1 MLQTPEENAREMQ
14 RDQTT
19 RQTGYLDGKYDTSGD
34 PLLPDLG
41 NAAAQ
46 DDALGMLVSLQDG
59 ADPAQA
65 RMLAAIHNLLYDQ
78 WSEKG
83 STP

>member
-1 MLQTPEENAREMQ
+1 MTNPNGRASATSM
-14 RDQTT
+14 RDVAG
-19 RQTGYLDGKYDTSGD
+19 QTGYLDGKYNTSGD

-46 DDALGMLVSLQDG
+46 DDALGMLISLQDG
-59 ADPAQA
+59 ADPAEA

-83 STP
+83 STL